1 MKKNMGIT
9 DRWIRVVLGIVAI
22 AAGLYF
28 KSWWGLL
35 GVVFLGTALIGT
47 CPLYLPFGISTRQ
60 ITKVKNS

>member
-9 DRWIRVVLGIVAI
+9 DRRIRVVLGIVAI

-35 GVVFLGTALIGT
+35 GVIFLGTALIGT
-47 CPLYLPFGISTRQ
+47 CPLYLPFGISTRH
-60 ITKVKNS
+60 ITRVKNT

>member
-1 MKKNMGIT
+1 MKRNMGIT

-22 AAGLYF
+22 AAGFYF

-60 ITKVKNS
+60 ITKVKNT